1 MARDF
6 GDHEAPTMS
15 TLHRLSAFGLIVL
28 GCSANVTVEQQGG
41 GGEGAGVGGDPS
53 AGGAST
59 TPPDTTGAGGT
70 PDVVERVCDI
80 DSFDSACGECVA
92 AAMQGPCSRFWVP
105 CTSQGACDL
114 HFDCVAGC
122 EGEAACCDSC
132 RAGNEEVAA
141 LFDEMVACA
150 YCDACGDACGAAV
163 PACGAR

>member
-1 MARDF
+1 MR
-6 GDHEAPTMS
+6 
-15 TLHRLSAFGLIVL
+15 TLHGAWAFGLVLL
-28 GCSANVTVEQQGG
+28 GCSASVIVEQQGG
-41 GGEGAGVGGDPS
+41 EGVGGDPS

-59 TPPDTTGAGGT
+59 IPDTTSAGGV

-92 AAMQGPCSRFWVP
+92 AAMQGPCSRFWLP

-122 EGEAACCDSC
+122 EGEAACCDAC
-132 RAGNEEVAA
+132 RDGNEDLAA

-150 YCDACGDACGAAV
+150 YCDACGDLCGSAV
-163 PACGAR
+163 PACSSR